1 MLSSP
6 AKRRKTGE
14 TTAASVDAS
23 RTNQQSVERNATVRP
38 NSRPSFQS
46 PTKASLARSHPDILA
61 RAISRSPTRPG
72 SRHDGQEQESADSR
86 LFGLR
91 DRKALRPSLT
101 SNADPAEELQTSPRR
116 RSTVTAPAR
125 REPGPADTVD
135 TPEPESQRVPDRTEE
150 GTSESQPDSEVGR
163 AAADNMGSRS
173 SFLQQAF
180 EEPDL
185 PPTPTELGLEPPPGR
200 PRGLSS
206 SSPSAQYEKRA
217 RRRIDDAPKPSPLK
231 QRLLEA
237 DRGSDDDVPETGP
250 TTRESLPSGQSKE
263 KKGLSAELQKLK
275 DDVAELEAWT
285 EMLESP
291 GDAPTPSDKELSRL
305 V

>member
-14 TTAASVDAS
+14 TTATATSGDAS
-23 RTNQQSVERNATVRP
+23 RTHQSQNQQAVERNATARP
-38 NSRPSFQS
+38 NRRPSFQS

-72 SRHDGQEQESADSR
+72 SRHGGGGGQERDSTDSR
-86 LFGLR
+86 LSGLR
-91 DRKALRPSLT
+91 DRRVLRPSLT
-101 SNADPAEELQTSPRR
+101 SNA
-116 RSTVTAPAR
+116 
-125 REPGPADTVD
+125 GPA
-135 TPEPESQRVPDRTEE
+135 ESQRVPDREDVPE
-150 GTSESQPDSEVGR
+150 PELP
-163 AAADNMGSRS
+163 RS
-173 SFLQQAF
+173 SFIQQAF
-180 EEPDL
+180 EEPEL

-231 QRLLEA
+231 QRLLET
-237 DRGSDDDVPETGP
+237 DRGSGDDEVPEP
-250 TTRESLPSGQSKE
+250 EPKPARESLPLGQSRE
-263 KKGLSAELQKLK
+263 QKGLSAELQKLK
-275 DDVAELEAWT
+275 DEVAELEAWT
-285 EMLESP
+285 EMLDSP
-291 GDAPTPSDKELSRL
+291 EEAPALSDKELSRL